1 MRMKTL
7 AVLAIMADSFPVSAL
22 AAGNSPSRS
31 VYRPHAAQVQ
41 GVLGSNRQTATTG
54 TATPATGASATGATL
69 PFTGLDLA
77 VLAAAGVI
85 LVGVGYS
92 LRRLTHKSPAA

>member
-7 AVLAIMADSFPVSAL
+7 AVLAIMAASFPVSAL

-54 TATPATGASATGATL
+54 TATPATGANL

-92 LRRLTHKSPAA
+92 LRHLTHKSPAA

>member
-7 AVLAIMADSFPVSAL
+7 AVLAIMAAGFAVSAS

-41 GVLGSNRQTATTG
+41 GVLGTSRHTTTTG
-54 TATPATGASATGATL
+54 TATTRAHTGASL
-69 PFTGLDLA
+69 PFTGFDLA
-77 VLAAAGVI
+77 LLAAASVVLLGT
-85 LVGVGYS
+85 GYS
-92 LRRLTHKSPAA
+92 LRRLTHKPPAM